1 MKWSLLVHLT
11 VAAAAYNIH
20 GNVPSVI
27 IVELAGH
34 TVTGHTRICVA
45 L

>member
-11 VAAAAYNIH
+11 VAAAGYNIH
-20 GNVPSVI
+20 DEVASVI
-27 IVELAGH
+27 IVGLAGH
-34 TVTGHTRICVA
+34 TVTGHKRICVA